1 MDNLLLYFCI
11 FQIVF
16 NELFSVVLKKKID
29 KVRGEREEWRGRERE
44 KEKGSGM
51 ERKEKERD

>member
-1 MDNLLLYFCI
+1 MNCFLLY
-11 FQIVF
+11 
-16 NELFSVVLKKKID
+16 SKKID